1 VPELAFFIGKG
12 GVGKTTLSAAY
23 AIRAATRRH
32 AGRVLL
38 ISTDPAHSL
47 ADVLQAK
54 LRDAPAAVAVG
65 APKLTVWQMNPG
77 ALFRDFLRENKRD
90 MLTLVERGSL
100 FTADEISPL
109 LDTALPGMS
118 EITGLLAIHDAVQSG
133 KYSGIVV
140 DTAPFGHTL
149 RLFELV
155 QQFERLLNFLE
166 LSAGRDQ
173 VLAAHFGGNIQ
184 TSSLRFVEEWRGR
197 LEQLKEAFA
206 RAALYLVTAPEK
218 FALNE
223 SVRCVAQL
231 QRTNPGMQIKAVVLN
246 CVVLRAQRCPFC
258 KDRVAAVNRAA
269 AFLRQAF
276 RASKLYLAE
285 DHGFPVIGTPEL
297 RKFAERVFSGRKQ
310 DPRQSAP
317 PVKSPAKRKTVQIK
331 LSPAEWPLLDTPLS
345 FVLGKGGVG
354 KTTVSAGLGFQF
366 RRSSRKPVQI
376 CSVDP
381 APSLDDIFLS
391 DIGDT
396 PRPVLGDRGFRAS
409 ELDSVGLYKGW
420 VAQIKGEIEGATT
433 SDYSGVHVD
442 LSFERRLFSEL
453 LEIVPPGL
461 DEVLAIFRIVELAR
475 EASGRDGGAR
485 VIVDMAPTGHA
496 LELLRTPERILV
508 WTRLLL
514 KTLAAHRKLALARE
528 AAVRMAELE
537 LHAREL
543 SEALKNSKQARIFSV
558 MLAEPLPDRET
569 ERLIGELEEMGLSTP
584 AIFVNRMIFAQDAG
598 NCPRCRSAIAWQES
612 VLADLQ
618 RRYPDKEIFVVR
630 NFAGEIAG
638 RRGLQALTSELWRL
652 N

>member
-1 VPELAFFIGKG
+1 VAELAFFIGKG
-12 GVGKTTLSAAY
+12 GVGKTTVAAAY
-23 AIRAATRRH
+23 AIRAATRRN

-47 ADVLQAK
+47 ADVLQIK
-54 LRDAPAAVAVG
+54 LRDTAAATGVA
-65 APKLTVWQMNPG
+65 KLTVWQMNP
-77 ALFRDFLRENKRD
+77 ARLFRDFLRENKRD
-90 MLTLVERGSL
+90 MLKLVECGSL
-100 FTADEISPL
+100 FSADEISPL

-118 EITGLLAIHDAVQSG
+118 EIAGLLAIQDAVHSG
-133 KYSGIVV
+133 KYSSIVV
-140 DTAPFGHTL
+140 DAAPFGHTL
-149 RLFELV
+149 RLFELP

-173 VLAAHFGGNIQ
+173 VLASHFGG
-184 TSSLRFVEEWRGR
+184 SVRPSGLHFVEAWRGR
-197 LEQLKEAFA
+197 LEQLKQAFSD
-206 RAALYLVTAPEK
+206 AALYLVTTPEN
-218 FALNE
+218 FARNE

-231 QRTNPGMQIKAVVLN
+231 QRANPGMHIRAVVLN
-246 CVVLRAQRCPFC
+246 RAVLRAERCPSC
-258 KDRVAAVNRAA
+258 KSKVAAVSRAV

-285 DHGFPVIGTPEL
+285 DHGSSVIGTLEL

-310 DPRQSAP
+310 DPRESAP
-317 PVKSPAKRKTVQIK
+317 PVKNPAKRKTVGIK
-331 LSPAEWPLLDTPLS
+331 LSHAEWPLLDTPLS

-366 RRSSRKPVQI
+366 RRSSRKSVQI

-381 APSLDDIFLS
+381 APSLDDIFLA

-396 PRPVLGDRGFRAS
+396 PKPVLGDRGFRAS
-409 ELDSVGLYKGW
+409 ELDSVALYKDW
-420 VAQIKGEIEGATT
+420 IAQIKGEIEGATT
-433 SDYSGVHVD
+433 SEYSGVHVD

-475 EASGRDGGAR
+475 GASGRNAGAK
-485 VIVDMAPTGHA
+485 VLVDMAPTGHA
-496 LELLRTPERILV
+496 LELLQTPARILV
-508 WTRLLL
+508 WARLLL
-514 KTLAAHRKLALARE
+514 KSLAAHRKLALARE
-528 AAVRMAELE
+528 AAVRIAELE

-543 SEALKNSKQARIFSV
+543 SEALKNSRRARIFSV

-569 ERLIGELEEMGLSTP
+569 ERLISHLEGMGLSTP
-584 AIFVNRMIFAQDAG
+584 AIFVNRVIFAEDAG
-598 NCPRCRSAIAWQES
+598 NCRRCRATISEQES

-618 RRYPDKEIFVVR
+618 RRYPEKQIFVVR

-638 RRGLQALTSELWRL
+638 RNGLQALTRELWRL